1 MSNYSDKFELLNDI
15 ELFVI
20 DFSTIANL
28 NSTADFDDLVNFW
41 VAHRKNVAVT
51 RDFYENYDV
60 IIQCRNEEQKRIA
73 HYVIDTLEKLKGS
86 NLLKYFSNQTRAGD
100 VVEKLHRNPK
110 VCFVYYKHSEFAE
123 SVCDFEQTLFAK
135 AIVLNNA
142 GELVVCEDKDSI
154 WKESYNRI
162 DRSVIGDDYFK
173 SSYIPTNGDI
183 VKSKDGSRYKLTST
197 IGAGGEGTVFNCQP
211 EGYNDG
217 IDYVVKIYH
226 KGQLNKLR
234 LKKLM
239 IMETKKVD
247 FNGVCWPEKLIYS
260 EKGEPVGYIMKKIK
274 GKPLSA
280 IFSSDEDV
288 LEAFPYWTREN
299 VLWVIID
306 VLKKIQYL
314 HLFGILVGDLRL
326 RNIIIDDQGNVSLV
340 DIDSC
345 QINDLPCPAGFPDFT
360 APEIYNIEFGKALR
374 TYRNE
379 NFACA
384 VVLFKLLFCGLHPY
398 DQIDGA
404 DSIQVDI
411 NRLNFPYP
419 QCGSYGL
426 EKIPWGPY
434 KGIWKHLPLQ
444 YQMFLFNMFKVGER
458 YSVIEMIIMTQTYY
472 NFLYKYKNNYY
483 YINNVTFETEEIDD
497 LD

>member
-1 MSNYSDKFELLNDI
+1 MSNNADNFELLNDI
-15 ELFVI
+15 DLFVI

-28 NSTADFDDLVNFW
+28 NSTDVFDELVNFW
-41 VAHRKNVAVT
+41 VNHRKSVAVT

-73 HYVIDTLEKLKGS
+73 NYVVSTLETLKGS
-86 NLLKYFSNQTRAGD
+86 NLLKYFSNQTRPGD
-100 VVEKLHRNPK
+100 LIEKLHKNPR
-110 VCFVYYKHSEFAE
+110 VCFVYYKYSEFAE
-123 SVCDFEQTLFAK
+123 NVCDYEQNLMAK
-135 AIVLNNA
+135 AIVLNA
-142 GELVVCEDKDSI
+142 SGELIVCTDKDAI
-154 WKESYNRI
+154 WTESFNRI
-162 DRSVIGDDYFK
+162 DKSVIGDGFFK
-173 SSYIPTNGDI
+173 NSYIPTTGDY
-183 VKSKDGSRYKLTST
+183 VKTRDGERYHLTST
-197 IGAGGEGTVFNCQP
+197 LGAGGEGTVYDCQK
-211 EGYNDG
+211 EGIGDG
-217 IDYVVKIYH
+217 TDYVVKIYH

-247 FNGVCWPEKLIYS
+247 FNGVSWPEKLIYS

-288 LEAFPYWTREN
+288 LKEFPYWTREN
-299 VLWVIID
+299 VLWVIIE

-314 HLFGILVGDLRL
+314 HLFGIIVGDLRL
-326 RNIIIDDQGNVSLV
+326 RNIIIDQQGNVSLC

-360 APEIYNIEFGKALR
+360 APEIYNIEFGKKLR

-379 NFACA
+379 NFACS

-404 DSIQVDI
+404 DSIQMDI
-411 NRLNFPYP
+411 NRKKFPYP
-419 QCGSYGL
+419 QCGTYGL
-426 EKIPWGPY
+426 EKVPWGPY
-434 KGIWKHLPLQ
+434 KGIWKHLPIQ
-444 YQMFLFNMFKVGER
+444 YQMFLYNMFKVGER

-472 NFLYKYKNNYY
+472 NFLYKYKSYY
-483 YINNVTFETEEIDD
+483 YFVNDITFETEDIDD